1 MPYIDIREHHQGI
14 SMIETVQKNFEGVTK
29 KQLNKAIMARVLQR
43 RIGHPPEERYKE
55 IVSLHA
61 KCPVS
66 ITDITNARAIF
77 GRNRSGLRGRTVRDT
92 AVVPVK
98 EQRVAIPKDFY
109 EMHKKVTLTADVMCV
124 SGILFLVTFS
134 RNIKFRTA

>member
-1 MPYIDIREHHQGI
+1 MTRGMPYINVREYQQGMSMIEMTRDRQNGI
-14 SMIETVQKNFEGVTK
+14 SMIKTARKNFKGVTK

-61 KCPVS
+61 DCPVS
-66 ITDITNARAIF
+66 VTDITNARVIF
-77 GRNRSGLRGRTVRDT
+77 GPNVSGLRGRTVRDT

-98 EQRVAIPKDFY
+98 DQRVAIPKDFY
-109 EMHKKVTLTADVMCV
+109 
-124 SGILFLVTFS
+124 
-134 RNIKFRTA
+134 